1 MPAIRATQIK
11 DNIFAKLTDLQ
22 GQGIIRFAVVDDI
35 KSSPIIDKDIPDF
48 PAVILSTGSTD
59 SVVGTNRDN
68 IRTYTFTLLVVMR
81 GDDVGSSN
89 DVETLC
95 EQILQ
100 VFDNDPTLGGFADA
114 GLEPATSTP
123 DSINSQD
130 KTYVTFT
137 VEIKAH
143 SNISLYF

>member
-1 MPAIRATQIK
+1 MPTVRSTQIK
-11 DNIFAKLTDLQ
+11 DNIFSKLTDLQ
-22 GQGIIRFAVVDDI
+22 NQGVIRYTIIDDI
-35 KSSPIIDKDIPDF
+35 KTNPIIDKDIPDF
-48 PAVILSTGSTD
+48 PAVILSTGSTE

-68 IRTYTFTLLVVMR
+68 IRTYTFTLLVIMR
-81 GDDVGSSN
+81 GEDVNSSS

-95 EQILQ
+95 ETILQ
-100 VFDNDPTLGGFADA
+100 AFDNDPTLGGFADA

-130 KTYVTFT
+130 RTYVTFT